1 MNRSS
6 LWDIITQTLYHLV
19 IGSNWQMTQLLQQQ
33 LKKAVKHYL
42 MSSPSGAN
50 GQILKFT

>member
-1 MNRSS
+1 MKRSS

-19 IGSNWQMTQLLQQQ
+19 IGSNWQMTQHLQQQ
-33 LKKAVKHYL
+33 LKTAKRYF